1 MMQSGQ
7 IERQSSSYR
16 QGLVLGLTM
25 AELLILLV
33 FCLLLA
39 VGANLAF
46 ERQKKDE
53 AIREAEALRDR
64 LAATQNMIAGIKDN
78 SRLGELLSRGAAA
91 SNATIDEFWQKLVAG
106 YETAQALE
114 RNGLS
119 MEEAR
124 ASAAFLAEAEA
135 LKKSGK
141 DLREIVAKA
150 DIADKLA
157 AALAKNDVPIQDP
170 ARISALIDKGM
181 KAEAQEGE
189 GGGPGDHSWPPIIS
203 LSEAGGY
210 FFAKGS
216 AELSSQFEQRLKSD
230 VIPLLTETARKFGV
244 DVVEVVGHTDELP
257 IGTRP
262 SNLDRDLPSV
272 LRGNA
277 PVGVLKPADNAGLG
291 LARSVSVVKNLIQ
304 DSRMEGL
311 RVLPLSGAQLIQT
324 DETLTKGGETGD
336 VQQRRRIEIRL
347 RKSSGGQQASVKAD
361 RTGSC
366 ENSNP
371 ALEFSCKVLRP

>member
-1 MMQSGQ
+1 
-7 IERQSSSYR
+7 
-16 QGLVLGLTM
+16 M

-53 AIREAEALRDR
+53 AVREAQALRDR

-106 YETAQALE
+106 YDTAQTLE

-141 DLREIVAKA
+141 DLKEIVAKA
-150 DIADKLA
+150 EVADKLA
-157 AALAKNDVPIQDP
+157 AALAKNDVSIQDP
-170 ARISALIDKGM
+170 ARISALIEKGM
-181 KAEAQEGE
+181 KAEAQEEE

-216 AELSSQFEQRLKSD
+216 AELSPQFEQRLKSD
-230 VIPLLTETARKFGV
+230 VIPLLVETARKFGV

-272 LRGNA
+272 LRGSS

-304 DSRMEGL
+304 DSRMEGV

-324 DETLTKGGETGD
+324 DETLTRGGETGD

-347 RKSSGGQQASVKAD
+347 RKSNEGQQTTAK
-361 RTGSC
+361 R
-366 ENSNP
+366 
-371 ALEFSCKVLRP
+371 

>member
-1 MMQSGQ
+1 
-7 IERQSSSYR
+7 
-16 QGLVLGLTM
+16 M

-53 AIREAEALRDR
+53 AIREVGALRDR

-106 YETAQALE
+106 YETAQTLE

-150 DIADKLA
+150 DIADKIA
-157 AALAKNDVPIQDP
+157 AALAKNDVPIKDP
-170 ARISALIDKGM
+170 ERISALIENGI

-189 GGGPGDHSWPPIIS
+189 GGGPSDHSWPPIIS

-216 AELSSQFEQRLKSD
+216 AELSPQFEQRLKSD
-230 VIPLLTETARKFGV
+230 VIPLLVETARKFGV

-324 DETLTKGGETGD
+324 DETLTRGGETGD

-347 RKSSGGQQASVKAD
+347 RKSSEGQQASVKAD

-366 ENSNP
+366 ESSNP

>member
-1 MMQSGQ
+1 MQTGQ

-53 AIREAEALRDR
+53 AIREAEALRNR
-64 LAATQNMIAGIKDN
+64 LAASQNMIAGIKDN

-106 YETAQALE
+106 YETAQTLE
-114 RNGLS
+114 QNGLT

-157 AALAKNDVPIQDP
+157 AALAKNDVSIQDP
-170 ARISALIDKGM
+170 EKISALIEKGM
-181 KAEAQEGE
+181 KAEGQDGE
-189 GGGPGDHSWPPIIS
+189 GGGLGDHSWPPIIS

-230 VIPLLTETARKFGV
+230 VIPLLVETARKFGV

-257 IGTRP
+257 IGTRL

-324 DETLTKGGETGD
+324 DETLTRGGETGD

-347 RKSSGGQQASVKAD
+347 RKSTGGQQASVKAD
-361 RTGSC
+361 RTESC
-366 ENSNP
+366 ESSNP